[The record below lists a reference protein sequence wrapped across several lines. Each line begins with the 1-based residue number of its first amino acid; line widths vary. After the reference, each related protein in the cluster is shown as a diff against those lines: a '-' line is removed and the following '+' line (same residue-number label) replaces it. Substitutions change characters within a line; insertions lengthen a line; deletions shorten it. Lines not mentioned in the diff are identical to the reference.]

1 MPPTDETGEWMSST
15 AESQDLLG
23 PGASLVPQGF
33 RGVTR
38 NLGLKDV
45 GDDFTVIVSEVP
57 ATSAAVFTR
66 SRFAGPSVELSR
78 QSAAAGSLRGMVV
91 LSRNANV
98 ATGKVGAENAAE
110 IQRRVAE
117 VAGIPTGELLIGS
130 TGVIGRPY
138 PMTQIRRGLD
148 ELSWPFP
155 AADFDAS
162 ARAIMTTDT
171 RHKVVRLRCGDA
183 VIVGIAK
190 GVGMIEPNMA
200 TLLTFFFTDARVDR
214 EDLDAIFRRV
224 VDRTF
229 NALSIDTDTSTSDT
243 AAVFANGVAGPTD
256 LGEFEQTLHRAALHL
271 VRDIASDGEGASKLI
286 EVRVSGARDDAQ
298 AKLVGKSVVNSP
310 LVKTAVHGADPN
322 WGRVAMAI
330 GKLEDETDIDPDRVA
345 IRFGD
350 LLMFPE
356 SSTDDLL
363 DRAAEYMR
371 GKEVRIDIDLGIAGG
386 SFTVYG
392 CDLTDGY
399 IRINA
404 DYTT

>member
-1 MPPTDETGEWMSST
+1 MTS
-15 AESQDLLG
+15 
-23 PGASLVPQGF
+23 
-33 RGVTR
+33 

-45 GDDFTVIVSEVP
+45 GDDFTAIVSEVP

-110 IQRRVAE
+110 IQRRVAG
-117 VAGIPTGELLIGS
+117 VAGIPAGELLIGS

-138 PMTQIRRGLD
+138 PMAQIRRGLD

-200 TLLTFFFTDARVDR
+200 TLLTFFFTDARVGR

-224 VDRTF
+224 VDSTF

-243 AAVFANGVAGPTD
+243 AAVFANGVAGPAD

-356 SSTDDLL
+356 SSADDLL

-371 GKEVRIDIDLGIAGG
+371 GKEVTIDIDLGIAAG